1 MKKILI
7 LLIIIVG
14 LGVVYFFFTQSKE
27 SKPAL
32 EVEQK
37 QEEIQVTRKN
47 IKEETDTHIVDVVYP
62 QFGIAVIDTHIE
74 QLVRSSVGEFKML
87 PPNPPESA
95 VPKHSM
101 DGLYDSVYI
110 GSDVISF
117 RLVIS
122 QYTGGAHPLTII
134 SGLNFDRATGRQL
147 SQQDAFAMIGK
158 TVEEVSAAA
167 TAELKSKL
175 GDVMF
180 EEGAGPNPE
189 NFSSF
194 VISADKVTFIFQQYQ
209 VAAYAAGPQEVSFAR
224 VN

>member
-7 LLIIIVG
+7 VFVLLIG
-14 LGVVYFFFTQSKE
+14 LLGAYFFFTQSKE

-47 IKEETDTHIVDVVYP
+47 IKEETETHVVDVVYP
-62 QFGIAVIDTHIE
+62 QFGIAAIDTHID
-74 QLVRSSVGEFKML
+74 QLVKSSVGEFKML

-95 VPKHSM
+95 VPKHSF

-110 GSDVISF
+110 GPDVVSF
-117 RLVIS
+117 RLVLS
-122 QYTGGAHPLTII
+122 QYTGGAHPLTSI
-134 SGLNFDRATGRQL
+134 SGLNYDRATGKQL
-147 SQQDAFAMIGK
+147 LQQDAFAMIGK

-167 TAELKSKL
+167 TKELKSKL
-175 GDVMF
+175 GDAMF
-180 EEGAGPNPE
+180 EEGANSNPE

-194 VISADKVTFIFQQYQ
+194 VISEDKITFIFQQYQ
-209 VAAYAAGPQEVSFAR
+209 VAAYAAGVQEVSFSR
-224 VN
+224 K

>member
-7 LLIIIVG
+7 ISALLIG
-14 LGVVYFFFTQSKE
+14 LLGVYFFFMRSKE
-27 SKPAL
+27 VAPSL

-37 QEEIQVTRKN
+37 QEEVQVTREN
-47 IKEETDTHIVDVVYP
+47 IKEETETHIVDVVYP
-62 QFGIAVIDTHIE
+62 QFGIVAIDTHIE
-74 QLVRSSVGEFKML
+74 QLVKSSVAEFRML
-87 PPNPPESA
+87 PSNPPESA

-117 RLVIS
+117 RMVLS
-122 QYTGGAHPLTII
+122 QYTGGAHPLTLI
-134 SGLNFDRATGRQL
+134 SGMNYDRATGRQL
-147 SQQDAFAMIGK
+147 LQQDAFAMIGK

-175 GDVMF
+175 GDAMF
-180 EEGAGPNPE
+180 EEGANSNPE

-194 VISADKVTFIFQQYQ
+194 VISENKVTFIFQQYQ
-209 VAAYAAGPQEVSFAR
+209 VAAYAAGVQEVSFSR
-224 VN
+224 K